1 MFATKFLE
9 FRAHIYARLSL
20 WHESEAVRFLSL
32 WLALARLKS
41 GHRCNPYLK
50 KEMLWSDEEIVSIPL
65 KSGHRCNLV
74 QNLSNPYKKRGLNPL
89 EIGSSV

>member
-32 WLALARLKS
+32 WLALAPLKS
-41 GHRCNPYLK
+41 GHRCNPNNRGGREK
-50 KEMLWSDEEIVSIPL
+50 AP
-65 KSGHRCNLV
+65 KS
-74 QNLSNPYKKRGLNPL
+74 LNPL